1 MAEGVA
7 PLARISVRLTPR
19 AGRSA
24 IDGWDGDILRARVA
38 APPVDGKANDA
49 LLRLLAKALGVAPS
63 RVALVSGAQSRVK
76 IVEVDGLTADD
87 IRRALDVIA

>member
-7 PLARISVRLTPR
+7 LVARISVRLTPR

-24 IDGWDGDILRARVA
+24 IDGWDGDVLRARVA

-63 RVALVSGAQSRVK
+63 RVTLVSGAQSRVK
-76 IVEVDGLTADD
+76 IVEVDGMTADVV
-87 IRRALDVIA
+87 RRALDAIA

>member
-7 PLARISVRLTPR
+7 LVARFSVRLTPR

-49 LLRLLAKALGVAPS
+49 LLRLLAKALSVAPS
-63 RVALVSGAQSRVK
+63 RVTLVSGAQSRVK
-76 IVEVDGLTADD
+76 IVEVDGMTADEV
-87 IRRALDVIA
+87 RRALDAIA